1 MAFSLSASKIELASH
16 PRWAGAD
23 VPRSPDMVTSVRILV
38 TLKFRFPGGIVGQK
52 FLSVGEVSHQAS
64 ATTKFQGWNRSATTT
79 RVPQLFKLAKK
90 KKRLP
95 RGKKENHFISHGRKR
110 TEVYS
115 TRLSCS
121 RLASM
126 IMHDHVSTS
135 LHTVSHTHFIWIAN
149 STWAI

>member
-1 MAFSLSASKIELASH
+1 MASSLSASKIELASH

-23 VPRSPDMVTSVRILV
+23 VPRSPDMVASVRILV

-52 FLSVGEVSHQAS
+52 FLSVGEVSHQAFV
-64 ATTKFQGWNRSATTT
+64 TTKFQGWNRSATTT

-95 RGKKENHFISHGRKR
+95 RGKKENHFISHGHKR
-110 TEVYS
+110 AEVYS
-115 TRLSCS
+115 ARLGCS

-135 LHTVSHTHFIWIAN
+135 LHIVISPYGWIAN
-149 STWAI
+149 LPW